1 MPQHSIR
8 NERNAIQPMLPR
20 SHLQGATLTRKY
32 FGDSFAWHT
41 FSSEELQLTRWS
53 RRFARGATPST
64 IDIPVSSAYLS
75 SMFARVVSILA
86 IVGVAVMMMAFS
98 AHAARMSITSDH
110 AAHVGE
116 MMNSAAG
123 IEPACI
129 SEHCG
134 SADMDAG
141 TCELVCA
148 GFSLFIISPS
158 GDSGSEYTPAP
169 YILPPDASTASRAPG
184 LNERPPKIRLL

>member
-1 MPQHSIR
+1 MAH
-8 NERNAIQPMLPR
+8 M
-20 SHLQGATLTRKY
+20 
-32 FGDSFAWHT
+32 
-41 FSSEELQLTRWS
+41 FSSQELQPTRWS
-53 RRFARGATPST
+53 RRFARGATPSA

-110 AAHVGE
+110 AAHLNE

-123 IEPACI
+123 IEPACS

-134 SADMDAG
+134 SAGMDAG
-141 TCELVCA
+141 TCEVVCA
-148 GFSLFIISPS
+148 GFSLFLISPS
-158 GDSGSEYTPAP
+158 GDSGNQYTPARHV
-169 YILPPDASTASRAPG
+169 LPPDASTAGRAPG